1 MSHMTSYFTKVFV
14 VLGYNKEVE
23 CMRNNLEI
31 SLIRLNNQMEKRNAL
46 LKELDKCNEEIR
58 ILSKEVYDEL
68 TERENES
75 LEILEKLLL

>member
-1 MSHMTSYFTKVFV
+1 
-14 VLGYNKEVE
+14 
-23 CMRNNLEI
+23 MRNNLDI

-58 ILSKEVYDEL
+58 IRSKEVYDEL